1 MPGVGLRRTVSYLR
15 HGFASF
21 ASTGSGIRITHAD
34 GRAARQRERTRTP
47 NATAAGICAASSS
60 ARSPAYAVALAA
72 ADSAPDLRV
81 RIRAELKSMTFS
93 VTKLRADDAAACSTS
108 SQYLTKRSS
117 FASTAG
123 GIRITHGPSEVE
135 NAHR

>member
-15 HGFASF
+15 HEFASF

-47 NATAAGICAASSS
+47 NATAAGICASSFVLEGS
-60 ARSPAYAVALAA
+60 LAY
-72 ADSAPDLRV
+72 S
-81 RIRAELKSMTFS
+81 
-93 VTKLRADDAAACSTS
+93 STL

-123 GIRITHGPSEVE
+123 GIRITHDPSEVE